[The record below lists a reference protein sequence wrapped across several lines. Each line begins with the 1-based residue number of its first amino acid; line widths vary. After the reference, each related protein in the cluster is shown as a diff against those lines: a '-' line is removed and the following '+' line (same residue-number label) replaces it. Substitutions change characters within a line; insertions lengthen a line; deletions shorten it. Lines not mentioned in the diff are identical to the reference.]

1 MAHATTHRRSIAGGS
16 WLLWAY
22 LPITFVIIVTV
33 FVGFWRSYFGPLLRT
48 GAVDRPWVVHVH
60 GAVYVG
66 WLALLFAQVWFA
78 RAGRLRLHR
87 QIGRVG
93 IVYGALVWVMGMIV
107 AFTAPIRHIHS
118 GEWTLDFGA
127 GLLIRTLG
135 SMMLFAG
142 FFIAAI
148 VNRQRP
154 EIHKRLILAA
164 TVSLSFAAIGR
175 ITEEHGWFLLIWLS
189 PMLAMMA
196 VEMYTQRRVHGV
208 TVIST
213 VILLVAYTRVLLQ
226 NTEVWLPIG
235 RAMLRPLLF

>member
-1 MAHATTHRRSIAGGS
+1 MVNATTYRQAIAGGS
-16 WLLWAY
+16 WLRWAY
-22 LPITFVIIVTV
+22 LPITLGIICTV
-33 FVGFWRSYFGPLLRT
+33 FVGFWRSYFGPLLRA

-66 WLALLFAQVWFA
+66 WLVLLFAQVLLA
-78 RAGRLRLHR
+78 RAGRVRLHR

-93 IVYGALVWVMGMIV
+93 IYYGALVWVMGMIV
-107 AFTAPIRHIHS
+107 AFTAPIQHIHS
-118 GEWTLDFGA
+118 GDWTLDFGA

-148 VNRQRP
+148 LKRQRP
-154 EIHKRLILAA
+154 KIHKRLILAA

-175 ITEEHGWFLLIWLS
+175 ISEEHGWFLLIWLS

-196 VEMYTQRRVHGV
+196 LEMYTQRRVHAV
-208 TVIST
+208 TAIST
-213 VILLVAYTRVLLQ
+213 AILLVAYTRVLLQ
-226 NTEVWLPIG
+226 NTEIWLPIG